1 MNNGKMSHII
11 HTMHCKATMVVTWS
25 FHFKDSGKEKRKKK
39 VEKETHVHVL
49 RRLYW
54 QDSAKVL
61 FHTIFKFI

>member
-1 MNNGKMSHII
+1 MNNGKMSYII

-25 FHFKDSGKEKRKKK
+25 FQFKDSGKEKRKK
-39 VEKETHVHVL
+39 VEKEAHAHVL